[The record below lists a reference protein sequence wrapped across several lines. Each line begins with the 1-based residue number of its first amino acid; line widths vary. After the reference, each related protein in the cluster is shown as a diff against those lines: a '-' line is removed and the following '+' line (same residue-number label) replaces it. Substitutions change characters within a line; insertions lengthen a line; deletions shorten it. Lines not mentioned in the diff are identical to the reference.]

1 MKGIASMYSACRDIF
16 RSRVRNAR
24 VRIFFFSDKIDGK
37 GENITSCVKI
47 DRTFEQARLLL
58 SNDERG
64 YERRTCTW
72 KSMTPTIQIRGCKTT
87 SICQYDSLSLFLDTR
102 RRGLDRNSCHSNR
115 YFAVSFRIYSLS
127 LSPII
132 NTITAEGRNN
142 TRDDTR
148 GCLSTCA
155 RSKGKVLT
163 YGVLAVARQW
173 RFLAYA

>member
-24 VRIFFFSDKIDGK
+24 VRIFFFSDKVDGK

-127 LSPII
+127 LSLQLSIQLLRREGII
-132 NTITAEGRNN
+132 RVTTHAVVCQPVPVQKAKCLLTAYSPWPVN
-142 TRDDTR
+142 
-148 GCLSTCA
+148 
-155 RSKGKVLT
+155 
-163 YGVLAVARQW
+163 GVS
-173 RFLAYA
+173 